1 MSDRMTFGITFLE
14 KISGIIIATIGALL
28 AYYTYNS
35 PDLPVLASFFF
46 LAAGLILAVLGLIL
60 LIAKTG

>member
-14 KISGIIIATIGALL
+14 KISGIIIAVIGALL

-35 PDLPVLASFFF
+35 PGLPALASFFF